1 MRCHHH
7 HLLVSKNGACLV
19 HHGVRRQTSIS
30 GLAGSSTSQGL
41 GTWRVLKEEHEGKGG
56 NSTSALLRCFLNPRT
71 RWEMMHSEGRDLGD
85 MLASWQKDVVQFRV
99 AAGADLQQ
107 TVQVATVM
115 QHAPAAYRDLLKVV
129 AKGNRET
136 YQASRV
142 HVG

>member
-1 MRCHHH
+1 MPCSSRSAKAKLC
-7 HLLVSKNGACLV
+7 V
-19 HHGVRRQTSIS
+19 S
-30 GLAGSSTSQGL
+30 GLAGSSTSHGL

-56 NSTSALLRCFLNPRT
+56 NPTSALLRCFLNPRT

-99 AAGADLQQ
+99 AARADLQQ

-129 AKGNRET
+129 ALGNRET
-136 YQASRV
+136 YQALRV
-142 HVG
+142 YVG